1 MRSTPFGIELLY
13 FFIGEPIGL
22 ELSPCVNAAHAAK
35 GEIAGISQVTLRTVI
50 RVGAGRYAE
59 DAACG
64 FTIGFITRIAR
75 CVIAFICVELPM
87 LSGDPGQHTALD

>member
-1 MRSTPFGIELLY
+1 MGSTPFGIELLY
-13 FFIGEPIGL
+13 FFVGEPIGL
-22 ELSPCVNAAHAAK
+22 ELSPCVDAANVAN
-35 GEIAGISQVTLRTVI
+35 GEIAGFPNVPLGAVL

-64 FTIGFITRIAR
+64 CTIGFITRIAR